1 MFGDVIWEW
10 KVQYSLFSA
19 QVLVMTAVCSCYHL
33 PDSSFYDP
41 GSLTPTLVDSP
52 PPGVNFTNCV
62 VLEDTGYCCVDLV
75 QIIIIKHRSH
85 VCI

>member
-1 MFGDVIWEW
+1 M
-10 KVQYSLFSA
+10 LLA
-19 QVLVMTAVCSCYHL
+19 AVCSCYHL
-33 PDSSFYDP
+33 PDSSSYYDP
-41 GSLTPTLVDSP
+41 GSLTPTLVDTA

-62 VLEDTGYCCVDLV
+62 VLEDTGHCCIDLV